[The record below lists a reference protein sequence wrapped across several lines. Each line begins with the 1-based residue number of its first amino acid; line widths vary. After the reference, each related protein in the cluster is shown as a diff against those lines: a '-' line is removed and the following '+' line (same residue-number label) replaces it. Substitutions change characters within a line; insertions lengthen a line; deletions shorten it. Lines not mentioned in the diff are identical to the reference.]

1 MHIHRATDDDW
12 QEIAEIF
19 IAARKTMSYLPA
31 LHGDAE
37 TRLFIRRVVK
47 RSAVW
52 VAERDGEIVGFAA
65 LEPGP
70 PEAWLHHLYVAPQA
84 HNAGAG
90 SLLLAKAKAELPRG
104 FSLWT
109 FQANLGARRFY
120 ERHGLAEARRTN
132 GAANEEGPPDIVYE
146 LRPAC
151 GSVYPLDSGRV
162 LLCVHY

>member
-1 MHIHRATDDDW
+1 MHIERASGDDW

-19 IAARKTMSYLPA
+19 IAARRTMTYLPV
-31 LHGDAE
+31 LHSDAE

-132 GAANEEGPPDIVYE
+132 GAANEEGLPDILYE
-146 LRPAC
+146 WRP
-151 GSVYPLDSGRV
+151 
-162 LLCVHY
+162 

>member
-19 IAARKTMSYLPA
+19 IAARAGMTYLPV
-31 LHGDAE
+31 LHSDAE

-52 VAERDGEIVGFAA
+52 VAERDGEILGFAA
-65 LEPGP
+65 LEPG
-70 PEAWLHHLYVAPQA
+70 WLHHLYVAPQA

-90 SLLLAKAKAELPRG
+90 SLLLAKAKAEMPQG

-132 GAANEEGPPDIVYE
+132 GAENEEGLPDILYE
-146 LRPAC
+146 WRP
-151 GSVYPLDSGRV
+151 
-162 LLCVHY
+162 

>member
-1 MHIHRATDDDW
+1 MHIERASEDDW
-12 QEIAEIF
+12 PEIAEIF
-19 IAARKTMSYLPA
+19 LAARKTMSYLPN
-31 LHGDAE
+31 LHSDAE

-52 VAERDGEIVGFAA
+52 AAERGGEIVGFAA

-70 PEAWLHHLYVAPQA
+70 PAAWLHHLYVRPAS

-90 SLLLAKAKAELPRG
+90 SLLLAKAKEEMPQG

-120 ERHGLAEARRTN
+120 ERHGCRQVRRTD
-132 GAANEEGPPDIVYE
+132 GDNEENLPDILYE
-146 LRPAC
+146 YRP
-151 GSVYPLDSGRV
+151 
-162 LLCVHY
+162 

>member
-1 MHIHRATDDDW
+1 MHIERASEDDW
-12 QEIAEIF
+12 PEIAEIF
-19 IAARKTMSYLPA
+19 LAARKTMSYLPN
-31 LHGDAE
+31 LHSDAE

-52 VAERDGEIVGFAA
+52 AAERGGEIVGFAA

-70 PEAWLHHLYVAPQA
+70 PGAWLHHLYVAPAA

-90 SLLLAKAKAELPRG
+90 SLLLAKAKEEMPQG

-120 ERHGLAEARRTN
+120 ERHGCRQVRRTD
-132 GAANEEGPPDIVYE
+132 GDNEENLPDILYE
-146 LRPAC
+146 YRP
-151 GSVYPLDSGRV
+151 
-162 LLCVHY
+162 

>member
-1 MHIHRATDDDW
+1 MQIHRATEDDW

-19 IAARKTMSYLPA
+19 ITARAGMEYLPK
-31 LHGDAE
+31 LHSDAE

-65 LEPGP
+65 LKPAP
-70 PEAWLHHLYVAPQA
+70 PEAWLHHLDVAPPA

-90 SLLLAKAKAELPRG
+90 SLLLAKAKAEMPQG
-104 FSLWT
+104 FSLWA

-120 ERHGLAEARRTN
+120 ERHGLKEARRTG
-132 GAANEEGPPDIVYE
+132 GAKI
-146 LRPAC
+146 
-151 GSVYPLDSGRV
+151 GRAHV
-162 LLCVHY
+162 

>member
-1 MHIHRATDDDW
+1 MHIERASEDDW

-19 IAARKTMSYLPA
+19 LAARRTMTYLPQ
-31 LHGDAE
+31 LHSDAE

-47 RSAVW
+47 RGAVW
-52 VAERDGEIVGFAA
+52 AAERGGEIVGFAA

-70 PEAWLHHLYVAPQA
+70 PDAWLHHLYVRPDM

-90 SLLLAKAKAELPRG
+90 SLLLAKAKEELPRG

-120 ERHGLAEARRTN
+120 ERHGLAETRRTD
-132 GAANEEGPPDIVYE
+132 GAENEEGLPDILYE
-146 LRPAC
+146 WRP
-151 GSVYPLDSGRV
+151 
-162 LLCVHY
+162 